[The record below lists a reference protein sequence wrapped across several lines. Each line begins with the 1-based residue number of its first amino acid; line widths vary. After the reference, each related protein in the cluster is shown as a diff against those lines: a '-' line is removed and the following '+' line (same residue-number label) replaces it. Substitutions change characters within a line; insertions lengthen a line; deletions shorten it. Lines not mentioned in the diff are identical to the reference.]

1 VTRLASIL
9 FIVLLTACGPS
20 GDAAKLESETSIP
33 STGMQTGADGLRLS
47 GFASLAGLRVG
58 LIANQTSV
66 SGGQHLADLIYDAP
80 DVTLAALFGPEHGLR
95 GEADAG
101 AVVTDGIDDRTGTPV
116 YSLYGERR
124 SPPPEVLGSLDIL
137 IFDIQ
142 DIGARFY
149 TYIST
154 MGLAMKAA
162 ADAGVPF
169 MVLDRPNPLGGT
181 LVDGFVLDEGFESF
195 VGAYPIPVQHGMT
208 VGELAQ
214 MVKGLGWIEG
224 LEGLDLR
231 IEKVQGWARAD
242 LWSSYGSDWIA
253 TSPNIPTFETAL
265 VYAGM
270 CLLEATTVN
279 EGRGTA
285 SPFMTIGAPGL
296 DGPALARLIDGASLS
311 GLRIEATSY
320 TPVSM
325 PGKSTNPRHRDELVS
340 GIAITVTDPALVRPL
355 ALGVSVLAGLVSL
368 QGPDVLVERTMS
380 RLGGTGRL
388 YEALVAG
395 EPAEAVVALW
405 AQELE
410 AFRIARKPY
419 LLYD

>member
-1 VTRLASIL
+1 VTRLPSVL
-9 FIVLLTACGPS
+9 FILLIAACGQT
-20 GDAAKLESETSIP
+20 GDPERQESETTLEP
-33 STGMQTGADGLRLS
+33 TGVQTGADGLRLS
-47 GFASLAGLRVG
+47 GFASLSGMRVG

-66 SGGQHLADLIYDAP
+66 SGGQHIADLIYDAP

-101 AVVTDGIDDRTGTPV
+101 AVVADGIDDRTGTPV

-124 SPPPEVLGSLDIL
+124 SPPPGVLKSLDVL
-137 IFDIQ
+137 VFDIQ

-169 MVLDRPNPLGGT
+169 MVLDRPNPLGGA
-181 LVDGFVLDEGFESF
+181 LVDGFVLDEGLESF

-214 MVKGLGWIEG
+214 MVQGLGWIEG
-224 LEGLDLR
+224 LEELDLR
-231 IEKVQGWARAD
+231 IEQVQGWSRTD

-253 TSPNIPTFETAL
+253 TSPNIPTFEIAL

-270 CLLEATTVN
+270 CLLEATSVN
-279 EGRGTA
+279 EGRGTQ

-296 DGPALARLIDGASLS
+296 DGPALARLLDRASLA
-311 GLRIEATSY
+311 GVTIEATSY

-325 PGKSTNPRHRDELVS
+325 PGKSTNPKHRNVFVS
-340 GIAITVTDPALVRPL
+340 GVHITVTDPAAVRPL

-368 QGPDVLVERTMS
+368 QGPDVLLEQAMS
-380 RLGGTGRL
+380 RLGGTDRL
-388 YEALVAG
+388 YNALVSG
-395 EPAEAVVALW
+395 EPASAIVALW
-405 AQELE
+405 AQEVA
-410 AFRIARKPY
+410 AFEIARKPY